1 MGESAVAMRTL
12 VFIPAWNEEASVAAV
27 IAGVRERLPDA
38 DVLVVDDGSIDATAD
53 TARAAGAVVASLPFN
68 QGLGAALQT
77 GYLYALRQGYDFCA
91 HLDADGQHPPPE
103 VARLLEEVRADHAD
117 LVIGSRYRDPGQ
129 AESDDYQPTISRR
142 IGTSVFRFF
151 LTLATRQRFTDTTS
165 GMRAANRRVMELFS
179 ENYSPDFAEIES
191 LQLAVRQGLRVEEV
205 PVRMLERA
213 GGTSFLT
220 PLRSAFFIFK
230 GLIVLLVGQFRP
242 RRGGGGAVRRSAQAA
257 SCAGEQRGALLA
269 ESSDHPAVHLT
280 AQTRILAAIIAI
292 AFMVMILEL
301 IRRDRLQER
310 YSVVWFVAGL
320 AMLLGAAFPG
330 LLTLVAD
337 VMGVRD
343 TNVALFSIVLLM
355 LLGLALNFSVIMSR
369 QAAQITRLAQERALE
384 KAREQAATENG
395 GSAQAGT
402 EGPPAPAPRRR

>member
-1 MGESAVAMRTL
+1 MGESFWMRTL
-12 VFIPAWNEEASVAAV
+12 VFIPAWNEETSVAAV

-38 DVLVVDDGSIDATAD
+38 DVLVVDDGSVDRTAVV
-53 TARAAGAVVASLPFN
+53 ARDAGALVASLPFN

-77 GYLYALRQGYDFCA
+77 GYLYALRQGYEFCA

-103 VARLLEEVRADHAD
+103 VARLLEEVEADRAD

-129 AESDDYQPTISRR
+129 AETDDYRPTISRR

-165 GMRAANRRVMELFS
+165 GMRAANRRVMQLFS

-242 RRGGGGAVRRSAQAA
+242 RRV
-257 SCAGEQRGALLA
+257 EA
-269 ESSDHPAVHLT
+269 E
-280 AQTRILAAIIAI
+280 R
-292 AFMVMILEL
+292 
-301 IRRDRLQER
+301 
-310 YSVVWFVAGL
+310 
-320 AMLLGAAFPG
+320 
-330 LLTLVAD
+330 
-337 VMGVRD
+337 
-343 TNVALFSIVLLM
+343 
-355 LLGLALNFSVIMSR
+355 
-369 QAAQITRLAQERALE
+369 
-384 KAREQAATENG
+384 
-395 GSAQAGT
+395 
-402 EGPPAPAPRRR
+402 